1 MPLRGKETL
10 TVGMKTVDDPVR
22 RVIKIGFAQQSLGK
36 FTNFGIKQK
45 SSRTKSC
52 KMAKEKASGLVKTQF
67 ILFGI
72 LLLIFFVWA
81 NRKCT
86 RSQSQ
91 LQVLEEQYQRMNDS
105 LQQAET
111 APPPAAA
118 PTATP
123 RQEPTRRDTIRGG
136 QMQIIRDKVTPLYI
150 TIENLAL
157 RQGPGLNYEILDRL
171 SLFEEVSFLNEVT
184 DSSYTLKLGQITTT
198 EPWVKIRSRKGRDG
212 WVYGAGVD
220 YYKHKLE
227 GVD

>member
-1 MPLRGKETL
+1 M
-10 TVGMKTVDDPVR
+10 
-22 RVIKIGFAQQSLGK
+22 AQ
-36 FTNFGIKQK
+36 
-45 SSRTKSC
+45 
-52 KMAKEKASGLVKTQF
+52 EKASGLVKTQF

-72 LLLIFFVWA
+72 LLLVFFVWA

-91 LQVLEEQYQRMNDS
+91 LQALEEQYQQMDDS
-105 LQQAET
+105 LQQASET
-111 APPPAAA
+111 ATSPAPAAPA
-118 PTATP
+118 PRADAT
-123 RQEPTRRDTIRGG
+123 QRDTIRGG
-136 QMQIIRDKVTPLYI
+136 QMQIIRDKITPLYI

-157 RQGPGLNYEILDRL
+157 RQGPGLNYEIIDRL
-171 SLFEEVSFLNEVT
+171 QLFEQVSFMNEVT
-184 DSSYTLKLGQITTT
+184 DSAYTLKLGQITTT